1 VVSTGTANR
10 PALALYQRRGFLPA
24 GQRQIAPGVTI
35 TVLERRGRPAADA
48 DPHPRPPA
56 RG

>member
-1 VVSTGTANR
+1 MQDG

-24 GQRQIAPGVTI
+24 GQHQIAPGVTI
-35 TVLERRGRPAADA
+35 TMLERRGRPAAGA
-48 DPHPRPPA
+48 GPHPRPPA